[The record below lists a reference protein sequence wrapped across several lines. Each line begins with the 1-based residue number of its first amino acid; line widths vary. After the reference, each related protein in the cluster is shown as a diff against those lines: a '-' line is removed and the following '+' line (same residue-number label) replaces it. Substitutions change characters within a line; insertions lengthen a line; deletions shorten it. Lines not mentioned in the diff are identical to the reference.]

1 MTATPEVAPRRL
13 HRRLPGSRVLRDGS
27 VLYWW
32 AELLFIGI
40 FYFVYSTIRNANESG
55 KAQQAKAYRNAL
67 KLIDW
72 QQALGLNHERMLQE
86 WALNFKPLIIA
97 CNYFYGS
104 LHFIVTAGALIYLYR
119 KWSDDYPL
127 WRNTLAIA
135 TAIALIGF
143 TFWPLMPPRLL
154 PHHFGFVDTLDKDP
168 AFWSFKQGAV
178 NKISN
183 QYAAMPSVHCC
194 WALWCTIVLAPRLKH
209 RWAKVLAILYPVCT
223 VTAIVLTA
231 NHFVLDAV
239 GGFMILGIGYVVAR
253 IFTRAGRGPKE
264 PTTVPQGSPP
274 GVAAA

>member
-1 MTATPEVAPRRL
+1 MTVAGEVAPRRL
-13 HRRLPGSRVLRDGS
+13 HRRLPGARTLRDGS

-32 AELLFIGI
+32 AEFLFVAI
-40 FYFVYSTIRNANESG
+40 FYTVYSTVRNANDSG
-55 KAQQAKAYRNAL
+55 KAQRAEAYRNAL

-72 QQALGLNHERMLQE
+72 QRSLGLNHERMLQE

-104 LHFIVTAGALIYLYR
+104 LHFIMTAGVLIFLYR
-119 KWSDDYPL
+119 KYSDEYPF

-135 TAIALIGF
+135 TAIALVGF
-143 TFWPLMPPRLL
+143 WLFPLMPPRLM

-183 QYAAMPSVHCC
+183 QFAAMPSVHCA
-194 WALWCTIVLAPRLKH
+194 WALWCALALVPRLK
-209 RWAKVLAILYPVCT
+209 RTWAKVLAALYPVGT

-231 NHFVLDAV
+231 NHYFLDAV
-239 GGFMILGIGYVVAR
+239 GGFLVLGIGFLLAR
-253 IFTRAGRGPKE
+253 IFTRAGRRE
-264 PTTVPQGSPP
+264 PPPQPAAEP
-274 GVAAA
+274 DAVAA